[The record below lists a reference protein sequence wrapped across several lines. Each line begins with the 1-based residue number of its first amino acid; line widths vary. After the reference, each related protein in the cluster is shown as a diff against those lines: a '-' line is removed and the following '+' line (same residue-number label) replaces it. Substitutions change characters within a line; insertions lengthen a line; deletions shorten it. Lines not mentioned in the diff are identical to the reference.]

1 MTHFAPPRK
10 FENEGERREK
20 EKGGAD
26 GVGRKDR
33 KVERNKEKTF

>member
-10 FENEGERREK
+10 FEKGERREK
-20 EKGGAD
+20 EKWGAD
-26 GVGRKDR
+26 GVGRKDK